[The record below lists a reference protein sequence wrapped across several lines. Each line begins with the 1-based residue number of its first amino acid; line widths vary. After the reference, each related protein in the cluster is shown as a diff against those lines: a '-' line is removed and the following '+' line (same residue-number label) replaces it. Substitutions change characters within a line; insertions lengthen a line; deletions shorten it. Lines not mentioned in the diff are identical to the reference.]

1 VNGFD
6 VRLGCLPREKFE
18 GFLGREK
25 SEGVGS
31 GGSVFT
37 PSPPPLSGSS
47 LREKKHAMA

>member
-31 GGSVFT
+31 GGALFT
-37 PSPPPLSGSS
+37 PSPEVDPIFRPVTG
-47 LREKKHAMA
+47 